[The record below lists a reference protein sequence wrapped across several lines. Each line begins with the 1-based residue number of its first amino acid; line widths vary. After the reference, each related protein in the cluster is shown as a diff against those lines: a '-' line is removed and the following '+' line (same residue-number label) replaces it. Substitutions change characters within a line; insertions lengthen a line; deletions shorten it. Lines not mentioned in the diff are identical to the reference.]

1 MTPELIGVLTQRL
14 FSAGA
19 FDVTTQAIMMKKQRP
34 GVLLQVV
41 CAAVDRESLLNV
53 IFKESSTFG
62 VRFYAVDRAVLSR
75 SFESVDTKYGLVQMK
90 VGYRN
95 QMCMSASPEMEDCIR
110 LADQSGVSVE
120 KVYRS
125 ALVAWDQGGAK

>member
-1 MTPELIGVLTQRL
+1 
-14 FSAGA
+14 
-19 FDVTTQAIMMKKQRP
+19 MKKQRP

-41 CAAVDRESLLNV
+41 CASVDRESLLDV

-62 VRFYAVDRAVLSR
+62 VRFYAVERAVLSR
-75 SFESVDTKYGLVQMK
+75 SFESVDTKFGVVQMK
-90 VGYRN
+90 VGYRD
-95 QMCMSASPEMEDCIR
+95 QICMSATPEMEDCIT

-125 ALVAWDQGGAK
+125 ALVSWERGGVK

>member
-1 MTPELIGVLTQRL
+1 
-14 FSAGA
+14 
-19 FDVTTQAIMMKKQRP
+19 
-34 GVLLQVV
+34 
-41 CAAVDRESLLNV
+41 VDRESILNV